1 MIIDIFISSGLP
13 KLSESSKLLAFNA
26 TERQSSCL
34 AKKPATPEVATCRC
48 RKMSRQRWHGNQ
60 DPSQTTLYYAT
71 VTAADA
77 AMHQQYL
84 SNGSAGAALS
94 IRHRFSRHQTDA

>member
-26 TERQSSCL
+26 TERQSSSL

-60 DPSQTTLYYAT
+60 DPSQTTLYYAQSPPPMLQCINNIYQ
-71 VTAADA
+71 TAAPE
-77 AMHQQYL
+77 L
-84 SNGSAGAALS
+84 P
-94 IRHRFSRHQTDA
+94 